1 MLFFRRGPLSSA
13 GGGAKPH
20 TPTPG
25 TGSTAAWAVI
35 SREPWGIA
43 STSVWQRQVIPWSH
57 VNVPPGKSQ
66 ETWKPSP
73 HVPKSAPQA
82 QAPPGPAAVYRGQ
95 VHPLPPAR
103 LALTATKWAADKA
116 SSSARGMGT
125 ASAPSTSGGTSQPHR
140 HLSPDTGQKM
150 CWEPGRQVTRPF
162 CRCLRAWAPSDSPA
176 AKSPSEQTGRLR
188 ARIGV
193 RGEKRLLSKTCKSG
207 VHSSPE
213 HPQYPVSAKH
223 PLKPMLLLATES
235 KRQPETCAVSNRP
248 MSSMFPSEK
257 ANL

>member
-1 MLFFRRGPLSSA
+1 MFPSQLPKPRPHQVLLRPT
-13 GGGAKPH
+13 GG
-20 TPTPG
+20 
-25 TGSTAAWAVI
+25 
-35 SREPWGIA
+35 RC
-43 STSVWQRQVIPWSH
+43 IPCL
-57 VNVPPGKSQ
+57 PPGSPSQ
-66 ETWKPSP
+66 RRSGLRTRPALQPEVWAQP
-73 HVPKSAPQA
+73 AP
-82 QAPPGPAAVYRGQ
+82 
-95 VHPLPPAR
+95 
-103 LALTATKWAADKA
+103 
-116 SSSARGMGT
+116 
-125 ASAPSTSGGTSQPHR
+125 PSTSGGTSQPHR

-176 AKSPSEQTGRLR
+176 AKSPREQTGRLR